1 MSMRVAIVGAG
12 VAGLSCGQALLSA
25 GAEVH
30 WFDKSRATAGRASAK
45 RAFGSHV
52 DLGAQY
58 FTVRQLAFRQQV
70 ELWEQQQLVAPWS
83 AKLYSFSEGHLQQ
96 SADDIK
102 RYVGLPAMHSPW
114 RAGISEQAFTLNCR
128 IQSISYQQGWQLQ
141 AEDGRCFADFDA
153 LVLALPPAQASALLT
168 QDEALRQQVPISMLQ
183 PCQAIALALSEPIA
197 HPATAVFVKD
207 RPVSWVACDSDKPG
221 RQSNSQHWVLHF
233 TPEFSQ
239 QHLAATADELSLLAQ
254 AELSLLFQQDVQLAQ
269 SVHQRWLYAIVDAG
283 QPAPGVLISRRFP
296 CVVTGDWCL
305 GGRVENAWLA
315 GQQAAKAV
323 LHV

>member
-1 MSMRVAIVGAG
+1 MRVAIVGAG
-12 VAGLSCGQALLSA
+12 VAGLSCGQALLAA

-30 WFDKSRATAGRASAK
+30 WFDKSRAAAGRASAK
-45 RAFGSHV
+45 RAFGGHV

-70 ELWEQQQLVAPWS
+70 ELWEQQQLVASWH
-83 AKLYSFSEGHLQQ
+83 AQLYCFADGYLQQ
-96 SADDIK
+96 SSDDIK

-114 RAGISEQAFTLNCR
+114 RNGISEQSFTLNCR
-128 IQSISYQQGWQLQ
+128 IQNISYQQGWQLQ
-141 AEDGRCFADFDA
+141 AEDGRSFTGFDA
-153 LVLALPPAQASALLT
+153 LVLALPPAQAAALLSE
-168 QDEALRQQVPISMLQ
+168 DSDLCQQVPTGLLQ
-183 PCQAIALALSEPIA
+183 PCQAIALELSEPIS

-207 RPVSWVACDSDKPG
+207 RPVSWLACNSDKPG
-221 RQSNSQHWVLHF
+221 RQAEHQHWVLHF

-239 QHLAATADELSLLAQ
+239 QHLSATAEQLSLLAQ
-254 AELSLLFQQDVQLAQ
+254 AELSLLFQQDVKVRQ
-269 SVHQRWLYAIVDAG
+269 SLHQRWLYAIVDAE

-305 GGRVENAWLA
+305 GGRIENAWLA

>member
-30 WFDKSRATAGRASAK
+30 WFDKGRATAGRASAK
-45 RAFGSHV
+45 RAFGGHV

-58 FTVRQLAFRQQV
+58 FTARHVAFREQV
-70 ELWEQQQLVAPWS
+70 ERWQQQQLVAPWP
-83 AKLYSFSEGHLQQ
+83 AKLYSFAEGHLQP

-114 RAGISEQAFTLNCR
+114 RSGLPEQAITLSCR
-128 IQSISYQQGWQLQ
+128 IQAMSYQQGWQLQ
-141 AEDGRCFADFDA
+141 AEDGRSFSGFDA
-153 LVLALPPAQASALLT
+153 LVLALPPAQASELLT
-168 QDEALRQQVPISMLQ
+168 QDEDLRQQVPVSMLQ
-183 PCQAIALALSEPIA
+183 PCHAIALALSEPIA

-207 RPVSWVACDSDKPG
+207 RPVSWVACNSDKPG
-221 RQSNSQHWVLHF
+221 RQSDSQHWVLHF
-233 TPEFSQ
+233 NPEFSQ
-239 QHLAATADELSLLAQ
+239 QQLAARADELSLLAQ
-254 AELSLLFQQDVQLAQ
+254 AELSLLFQQDVLVTQ
-269 SVHQRWLYAIVDAG
+269 SLHQRWLYAIVDAEQG
-283 QPAPGVLISRRFP
+283 APGVLISRRFP
-296 CVVTGDWCL
+296 CVVAGDWCL

-323 LHV
+323 FHV

>member
-1 MSMRVAIVGAG
+1 MRVAIVGAG
-12 VAGLSCGQALLSA
+12 VAGLSCGQALLAA

-45 RAFGSHV
+45 RVFGSHV

-70 ELWEQQQLVAPWS
+70 DLWEQQQLVAPWP
-83 AKLYSFSEGHLQQ
+83 AQLYCFANGHLQQ
-96 SADDIK
+96 SNDDIK

-114 RAGISEQAFTLNCR
+114 RVGLSELAFTLNCR
-128 IQSISYQQGWQLQ
+128 IQVIEYQQGWQLQ
-141 AEDGRCFADFDA
+141 AEDGRSFSGFDA
-153 LVLALPPAQASALLT
+153 LVLALPPAQAAELLA
-168 QDEALRQQVPISMLQ
+168 QDDDLRQQVPTSLLQ
-183 PCQAIALALSEPIA
+183 PCQAIALELSEPIT
-197 HPATAVFVKD
+197 HPATAVFVKN
-207 RPVSWVACDSDKPG
+207 RPVSWLANNSDKPG
-221 RQSNSQHWVLHF
+221 RKAERQHWVLHF

-239 QHLAATADELSLLAQ
+239 QHLTATADELSLLAQ
-254 AELSLLFQQDVQLAQ
+254 AELSLLFQQDVQVEQ
-269 SVHQRWLYAIVDAG
+269 SVHQRWLYAIVDAE

-296 CVVTGDWCL
+296 CVLTGDWCL